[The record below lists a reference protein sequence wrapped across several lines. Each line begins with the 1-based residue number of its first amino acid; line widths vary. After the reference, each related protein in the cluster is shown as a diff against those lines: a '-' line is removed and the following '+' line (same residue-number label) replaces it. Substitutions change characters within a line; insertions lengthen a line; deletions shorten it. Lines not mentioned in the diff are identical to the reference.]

1 VTPLSIRQV
10 SWLYRVVIGTV
21 LALAVLLMSGVVST
35 TALAEPAM
43 SQSSMAEK
51 SSMAE
56 MSGSSMATDL
66 IFPAH
71 LPAGSSSM
79 MGCEGSCEP
88 GPLDVCLAVLAL
100 VAAFV
105 MAAHLVLRLVRGR
118 PWVAS
123 VGGASRWVEW
133 GPPPWSVLSLSQLS
147 VLRV

>member
-1 VTPLSIRQV
+1 
-10 SWLYRVVIGTV
+10 VVIGTV
-21 LALAVLLMSGVVST
+21 LALAVLLMSGVVSR

-43 SQSSMAEK
+43 SR

-66 IFPAH
+66 VPPAH
-71 LPAGSSSM
+71 IPAESGSM
-79 MGCEGSCEP
+79 MGCEGSCDP
-88 GPLDVCLAVLAL
+88 GPLEVCLAVLAL

-105 MAAHLVLRLVRGR
+105 VAAHLVLRLVRGR
-118 PWVAS
+118 PWIAS